1 MPENIVIRKYNRDL
15 HQERLLEIINNEEDW
30 DYAEDHLIDKYRLAL
45 ENSISYVATID
56 DIVCGYSRSI
66 NDNDLYIFVCD
77 LLVDPKFRGNEIGR
91 LLMEQVLI
99 DYPGFEVFVMSDV
112 DEYYRKLGYKLE
124 GSLFQVVKV

>member
-1 MPENIVIRKYNRDL
+1 MSENVIIRKYARDFD
-15 HQERLLEIINNEEDW
+15 QAKLLEIIRNEEDW
-30 DYAEDHLIDKYRLAL
+30 DYAEDHLVEKYKLAL
-45 ENSISYVATID
+45 ENSITYVATID

-66 NDNDLYIFVCD
+66 NDNYLYLYVCD
-77 LLVDPKFRGNEIGR
+77 LLVDPKFRGKEIGR

-124 GSLFQVVKV
+124 GSLFQVVRA